1 MTNFSIFESNLRGY
15 FEGNV
20 KRSHIEELI
29 KEGYDS
35 VLLTVGEKGSIVL
48 RFGGKYS
55 SRFSF
60 RDLAQFHRESEKL
73 EDLEGLVYA
82 LLTAC
87 DSAEKASN
95 GFVPKS
101 YSVEV
106 IAKEPEVFY
115 HKLQILKQ

>member
-1 MTNFSIFESNLRGY
+1 MTNFGIFESNLRGY
-15 FEGNV
+15 FDGNV
-20 KRSHIEELI
+20 KRSHIEDLI
-29 KEGYDS
+29 EEGYNS
-35 VLLTVGEKGSIVL
+35 VLLTISEKGSIVL
-48 RFGGKYS
+48 RFSGKYS

-60 RDLAQFHRESEKL
+60 RSLAYFHRESEKL

-87 DSAEKASN
+87 DSAEKASSC
-95 GFVPKS
+95 FVPKS

-106 IAKEPEVFY
+106 VAEDAEVFY

>member
-15 FEGNV
+15 FDGNV
-20 KRSHIEELI
+20 KRSHIEDLI
-29 KEGYDS
+29 EEGYDS
-35 VLLTVGEKGSIVL
+35 VLLTISERGSIVL
-48 RFGGKYS
+48 RFSGKYS

-60 RDLAQFHRESEKL
+60 RDLAQFHKESEKL
-73 EDLEGLVYA
+73 EDLEGLVYV

-106 IAKEPEVFY
+106 IAKESEVFY
-115 HKLQILKQ
+115 HKLQILKP

>member
-1 MTNFSIFESNLRGY
+1 MPDFNIFESNLRGY
-15 FEGNV
+15 FDGNV
-20 KRSHIEELI
+20 KRSHIEDLI

-35 VLLTVGEKGSIVL
+35 VLLTVSEKGSIVL
-48 RFGGKYS
+48 RFSGKYS
-55 SRFSF
+55 CRFSF
-60 RDLAQFHRESEKL
+60 RSLAYFHRESEKL

-106 IAKEPEVFY
+106 IAESPEVFY
-115 HKLQILKQ
+115 HKLQILEQ

>member
-1 MTNFSIFESNLRGY
+1 MTNFSIFESNLSGY
-15 FEGNV
+15 FGGNV
-20 KRSHIEELI
+20 KRSHIEDLVE
-29 KEGYDS
+29 EGYDT
-35 VLLTVGEKGSIVL
+35 LILTIKENGSFVVRL
-48 RFGGKYS
+48 RGKYS
-55 SRFSF
+55 GIFSF

-82 LLTAC
+82 LVTAC

-95 GFVPKS
+95 ILVPKS

-106 IAKEPEVFY
+106 IAESPEVFY

>member
-15 FEGNV
+15 LDGNV

-29 KEGYDS
+29 EEGYDS
-35 VLLTVGEKGSIVL
+35 VLLTIGEKGNIVV
-48 RFGGKYS
+48 RFSGKYS

-60 RDLAQFHRESEKL
+60 RSLNHFRRESEKL

-87 DSAEKASN
+87 DSAEKTSSC
-95 GFVPKS
+95 FVPKS

-106 IAKEPEVFY
+106 VAEDAEVFY
-115 HKLQILKQ
+115 HKLQILEQ

>member
-15 FEGNV
+15 FDGNI
-20 KRSHIEELI
+20 KRSHIEDLLN
-29 KEGYDS
+29 EGYDS
-35 VLLTVGEKGSIVL
+35 VLLTISEKGSIVL
-48 RFGGKYS
+48 RFSGKYS

-73 EDLEGLVYA
+73 EDLEGLVYQ
-82 LLTAC
+82 LVTAC

-106 IAKEPEVFY
+106 IAESPEVFY
-115 HKLQILKQ
+115 HKLQILKR

>member
-15 FEGNV
+15 FDGNV
-20 KRSHIEELI
+20 KRSHIEDLLE
-29 KEGYDS
+29 EGYDS
-35 VLLTVGEKGSIVL
+35 VLLTISERGSIVL
-48 RFGGKYS
+48 RFSGKYS

-87 DSAEKASN
+87 ESAEKASN

-115 HKLQILKQ
+115 HKLQILEQ

>member
-1 MTNFSIFESNLRGY
+1 MANFSIFESNLRGY
-15 FEGNV
+15 FDGNV

-35 VLLTVGEKGSIVL
+35 VLLTIGDKGSIVL
-48 RFGGKYS
+48 RFSGKYS
-55 SRFSF
+55 SIFSL
-60 RDLAQFHRESEKL
+60 RGLAQFHRESEKL

-106 IAKEPEVFY
+106 IAESPEVFY
-115 HKLQILKQ
+115 HKLRILEQ

>member
-15 FEGNV
+15 FDGNV

-29 KEGYDS
+29 EEGYDS
-35 VLLTVGEKGSIVL
+35 VLLTISEKGSIVL
-48 RFGGKYS
+48 RFSGKYS
-55 SRFSF
+55 SIFSF
-60 RDLAQFHRESEKL
+60 RDLAQFHKESEKF

-87 DSAEKASN
+87 DSAEKASTC
-95 GFVPKS
+95 FVPKS
-101 YSVEV
+101 YNVEV
-106 IAKEPEVFY
+106 KVESPEVFY

>member
-1 MTNFSIFESNLRGY
+1 MTNFSIFESNLSGY
-15 FEGNV
+15 FGGNV
-20 KRSHIEELI
+20 KRSHIEDLI
-29 KEGYDS
+29 EEGYDT
-35 VLLTVGEKGSIVL
+35 LILTIKENGSFVVRL
-48 RFGGKYS
+48 RGKYS
-55 SRFSF
+55 GIFSF
-60 RDLAQFHRESEKL
+60 RDLAQFRRESEKL

-82 LLTAC
+82 LVTAC

>member
-1 MTNFSIFESNLRGY
+1 METLKGLILKILS
-15 FEGNV
+15 
-20 KRSHIEELI
+20 KR
-29 KEGYDS
+29 GYDS
-35 VLLTVGEKGSIVL
+35 VLLTISEKGSIVL
-48 RFGGKYS
+48 RFSGKYS

-60 RDLAQFHRESEKL
+60 RSLVYFHRESENL
-73 EDLEGLVYA
+73 EDLEGLVYQ
-82 LLTAC
+82 LVTAC

-115 HKLQILKQ
+115 HKLQILEQ

>member
-1 MTNFSIFESNLRGY
+1 MTNFSISESNLRGY
-15 FEGNV
+15 FDGNV
-20 KRSHIEELI
+20 KRSHIEDLI
-29 KEGYDS
+29 EEGYDS
-35 VLLTVGEKGSIVL
+35 ILLTVSEKGSIVL
-48 RFGGKYS
+48 RFSGKYS
-55 SRFSF
+55 SIFSF
-60 RDLAQFHRESEKL
+60 RDLAQFRRESEKL

-82 LLTAC
+82 LINAC

>member
-15 FEGNV
+15 FDGNV
-20 KRSHIEELI
+20 KRFHIEDLLE
-29 KEGYDS
+29 EGYDS
-35 VLLTVGEKGSIVL
+35 VLLTISEKGSIVL
-48 RFGGKYS
+48 RFSGKYS

-73 EDLEGLVYA
+73 EDLEGLVYQ
-82 LLTAC
+82 LVTAC

>member
-15 FEGNV
+15 FDGNV

-29 KEGYDS
+29 EEGYDS
-35 VLLTVGEKGSIVL
+35 VLLTVSEKGSIVL
-48 RFGGKYS
+48 RFSGKYS
-55 SRFSF
+55 SIFSF
-60 RDLAQFHRESEKL
+60 KGLSHFHRESEKL

-82 LLTAC
+82 LLTSC

-115 HKLQILKQ
+115 HKLRILKQ

>member
-15 FEGNV
+15 FDGNV
-20 KRSHIEELI
+20 KRSHIEDLI
-29 KEGYDS
+29 EEGYDS
-35 VLLTVGEKGSIVL
+35 VLLTISEKGSIVV
-48 RFGGKYS
+48 RFSGKYS

-60 RDLAQFHRESEKL
+60 RGLAQFHRKSENL

-82 LLTAC
+82 LVTAC

-115 HKLQILKQ
+115 HKLRILKQ

>member
-15 FEGNV
+15 FDGNV
-20 KRSHIEELI
+20 KRFHIEVLI
-29 KEGYDS
+29 EEGNDS
-35 VLLTVGEKGSIVL
+35 VLLTIGENGSIVV
-48 RFGGKYS
+48 RFSGKYS

-60 RDLAQFHRESEKL
+60 RSLNHFRRESEKL

-82 LLTAC
+82 LVTAC
-87 DSAEKASN
+87 DSTEKAFN
-95 GFVPKS
+95 LFVPKS

-106 IAKEPEVFY
+106 IAESPEVFY

>member
-15 FEGNV
+15 FDGNV
-20 KRSHIEELI
+20 KRSHIEDLI
-29 KEGYDS
+29 EEGYDS
-35 VLLTVGEKGSIVL
+35 VLITIGEKGSIVL
-48 RFGGKYS
+48 RFSGKYS

-60 RDLAQFHRESEKL
+60 RSLGQFHRKSEKL

-82 LLTAC
+82 LVTAC
-87 DSAEKASN
+87 DSAEKTSN
-95 GFVPKS
+95 LFVPKS

-106 IAKEPEVFY
+106 IAESPEVFY

>member
-15 FEGNV
+15 FDGNV
-20 KRSHIEELI
+20 KRSHIEVLI
-29 KEGYDS
+29 EEGYDS
-35 VLLTVGEKGSIVL
+35 VLLTISEKGSIVL
-48 RFGGKYS
+48 RFSGKYS
-55 SRFSF
+55 SIFSF
-60 RDLAQFHRESEKL
+60 RGLAQFYRESENL

-82 LLTAC
+82 LITAC

-115 HKLQILKQ
+115 HKLQILEQ